1 MTHLATEA
9 DAGRRRARWPWIVLV
24 VIVVLAVLLVAAE
37 LIARAVLP
45 GIVRS
50 VVVEQL
56 DLPADQ
62 QLDVQASGVLL
73 PQLATGTLDE
83 LQLSSDDV
91 TIGGVTGAA
100 HVTATGIPLRG
111 GALGSAKGT
120 VSVDQT
126 QFAALLQGSQLPD
139 AEISLDAPNA
149 TLKGEITLLGR
160 GIPVGL
166 TVTPGAEDGDL
177 LLTPVSVTL
186 GGNELDL
193 QALASRFGDVG
204 ASLAGPQ
211 RLCIADQLPA
221 GITLTGLRVEGTR
234 AVADISADGRIAV
247 DPALLENGTCP
258 R

>member
-1 MTHLATEA
+1 MTAQAT
-9 DAGRRRARWPWIVLV
+9 RRTARARLPWVVLV
-24 VIVVLAVLLVAAE
+24 VIVVLAALAVASELV
-37 LIARAVLP
+37 ARAVLP

-50 VVVEQL
+50 VVVQQL
-56 DLPADQ
+56 HLPADQ
-62 QLDVQASGVLL
+62 QLDVQAAGILV
-73 PQLATGTLDE
+73 PQLISGTLDE
-83 LQLSSDDV
+83 LQLSSDAV

-100 HVTATGIPLRG
+100 HVTATGVPLNG
-111 GALGSAKGT
+111 GALRSAKGT

-126 QFAALLQGSQLPD
+126 QFAALLKDSQLPG

-149 TLKGEITLLGR
+149 TLLCGITLLGR
-160 GIPVGL
+160 EFPVGL

-186 GGNELDL
+186 GGNEMDL
-193 QALASRFGDVG
+193 QALARRFGEAGDR
-204 ASLAGPQ
+204 LAGPQ

-221 GITLTGLRVEGTR
+221 GITLTGLRIQGTR
-234 AVADISADGRIAV
+234 AVADISADGRIAI